1 MPTGSLVDSCY
12 QKLKLS
18 HGDEHA
24 ARICQHATG
33 QALMTGKPPKKGMSW
48 SQRTNARDRSLDKTR
63 LTSDERSVSPQLLT
77 PPECKG
83 CKHRNVDVFE
93 NTPRTIGAGA

>member
-1 MPTGSLVDSCY
+1 MPLGTRVSDCFE
-12 QKLKLS
+12 KLKLS

-24 ARICQHATG
+24 TRICQHATG
-33 QALMTGKPPKKGMSW
+33 QALTTGKPPKKAMSY
-48 SQRTNARDRSLDKTR
+48 SQRVNAGTQSLT
-63 LTSDERSVSPQLLT
+63 TDERKIPPQLLT

-93 NTPRTIGAGA
+93 NTPRTIGAA

>member
-1 MPTGSLVDSCY
+1 MPTGTAVDSCY

-18 HGDEHA
+18 HGEASA

-33 QALMTGKPPKKGMSW
+33 QALATGKPPKKAMSY
-48 SQRTNARDRSLDKTR
+48 SQRVNAGTQSLT
-63 LTSDERSVSPQLLT
+63 TDERKIPPQLLT
-77 PPECKG
+77 PSECKG

-93 NTPRTIGAGA
+93 NTPPTIGAGAA